1 MTRIAGLVLAGG
13 RGSRLGGVDKPLL
26 QVGGASILARVI
38 DALRPEVRWLAISA
52 NGDPTRFAGFGA
64 PVLPDGDTA
73 GEGPLAGLCVGLAW
87 AAGLGAELVL
97 SAPGDTPF
105 LPPGLARRLAPPPS
119 FAARAGVDH
128 PLVALWPVAAL
139 DELRATLAA
148 PGPRAVAGFARQI
161 GMRRVEFPASGPD
174 PFINVNT
181 PDDLATARAMAE
193 NPQWT

>member
-1 MTRIAGLVLAGG
+1 MIRIAGLVLAGG

-52 NGDPTRFAGFGA
+52 NGDPARFAGFGA

-73 GEGPLAGLCVGLAW
+73 GEGPLAGLRAGLAW
-87 AAGLGAELVL
+87 AAGLDAEFVL
-97 SAPGDTPF
+97 TAPGDTPF
-105 LPPGLARRLAPPPS
+105 LPVGLARSLAPPPS

-128 PLVALWPVAAL
+128 PLVALWPVTIL
-139 DELRATLAA
+139 DRLRSVLSA
-148 PGPRAVAGFARQI
+148 PGSRAVVAFAREI
-161 GMRRVEFPASGPD
+161 GMRRVEFPASGAD
-174 PFINVNT
+174 PFMNVNT

-193 NPQWT
+193 NPRWT

>member
-1 MTRIAGLVLAGG
+1 MKRIAGLVLAGG
-13 RGSRLGGVDKPLL
+13 RGTRLGGVDKPLL
-26 QVGGASILARVI
+26 YVGGAPIVARVI

-52 NGDPTRFAGFGA
+52 NGDPARFAGFGA

-73 GEGPLAGLCVGLAW
+73 GEGPLAGLCAGLAW

-105 LPPGLARRLAPPPS
+105 LPSGLAASLAPPPS
-119 FAARAGVDH
+119 FAARTGVDH

-139 DELRATLAA
+139 DKLRAILSA
-148 PGPRAVAGFARQI
+148 PGPRSVAAFARQI
-161 GMRRVEFPASGPD
+161 GMRRVEFPAGGAD

-193 NPQWT
+193 QPRWT

>member
-1 MTRIAGLVLAGG
+1 MMRVAGLVLAGG

-26 QVGGASILARVI
+26 QVGGAPILARVI

-73 GEGPLAGLCVGLAW
+73 GEGPLAGLCAGLAW

-97 SAPGDTPF
+97 TAPGDTPF
-105 LPPGLARRLAPPPS
+105 LPSGLLGSLAPPPS

-128 PLVALWPVAAL
+128 PLVALWPVTVL
-139 DELRATLAA
+139 DRLRAVLSA
-148 PGPRAVAGFARQI
+148 PGSRAVAGFAREI
-161 GMRRVEFPASGPD
+161 GMRRVEFPASGAD
-174 PFINVNT
+174 PFMNVNT

-193 NPQWT
+193 NPRWT